1 MLKLKV
7 GDQVTVIAGKDK
19 GKKGK
24 IEKIFKRENKIII
37 AGVNV
42 YKRHRKATKNQGSG
56 IYEFPRPLITNNVS
70 LICPKCTKNTK
81 VGFETEGKTKYRICK
96 KCKGRL
102 P

>member
-7 GDQVTVIAGKDK
+7 GDQVAVIAGKDK

-42 YKRHRKATKNQGSG
+42 YKRHRKATKSRGSG
-56 IYEFPRPLITNNVS
+56 IYEFPRPLIANNVS
-70 LICPKCTKNTK
+70 LICPKCTKKTK
-81 VGFETEGKTKYRICK
+81 VGFETESKIKYRICK